1 MSTWGVASPL
11 ALPAV
16 YNPTGDI
23 TCTADTAVTAIT
35 TGAIKALDNGNYYPL
50 LLVTLAILQGA
61 TKPTSLTVKFILGAG
76 TAVDTYTVEPGLL
89 SNNGELVVNCA
100 LVGANSASAW
110 SGVGSTINLQV
121 TAAGQAVT
129 CKQVGSRALVALF
142 RGPDA

>member
-1 MSTWGVASPL
+1 MSSWGVAAPCPL
-11 ALPAV
+11 PVV

-35 TGAIKALDNGNYYPL
+35 TGAITGLDGGNYYPL
-50 LLVTLAILQGA
+50 ILCALTILQGA
-61 TKPTSLTVKFILGAG
+61 TKPTALTVKFILGAG

-89 SNNGELVVNCA
+89 SNNGELVVNCP
-100 LVGANSASAW
+100 LVGANSATAW
-110 SGVGSTINLQV
+110 KASGSTINIQV

-129 CKQVGSRALVALF
+129 CKQVGSRAIVALF